1 MFAMSLTSFSHVNA
15 IKISRPPPLL
25 PSVSA
30 DCFSYHALQL
40 QESQERRNM
49 TEVVKSVK
57 SLCRAEDFR
66 EDTKK
71 IMQPYANWE
80 KFLVP
85 GPVSIA
91 ILGEL
96 VCISSDVDF
105 SINKNPPSGGFQFI
119 KYPESFRACL
129 MQVANSGW
137 AAFNEAH
144 KNMDQIRLHT
154 ASVPGYVTMAVKILL
169 QDNDELVQ
177 TLLPD
182 QLENIATISK
192 QCTNLAKNTEKKFN
206 IVINLIQELLEA
218 CVNAKKIYG
227 DELEEVKRNIE
238 ATKEKKKASD
248 KANERATKAYEEL
261 NKHLEEAQN
270 TYNTAI
276 NSMPSGWEVLGMN
289 FVEGLMQG
297 LTGMVAQSTTIIGS
311 DQKDENKN
319 IFATSNV
326 FSKSGQLLK
335 YAQSVRDFVHGNK
348 ISWSDIYDQQS
359 EKSKT
364 AFLKEQFEQIQKEVK
379 DESCKEKELVAN
391 ICTKAVE
398 LCAELTKIAPTGK
411 CDDAKTKELISGI
424 QDLFMQAHEFDS
436 KSKSFSNTP
445 AFTPQP
451 PLLSKSSEKKGAGEA
466 AVENAR
472 FRIEQSRAQLE
483 KMREAQKQSLE
494 NLEKNQKELTEILIT
509 LRSCEVKEIDFT
521 TTIKMLVKGLDAM
534 GRVKEQ
540 WEKMVRFFQMISSII
555 ETCLSTSLN
564 NFVKTSEKSLEKKLS
579 YDTRMF
585 QKDLIYQQAFHASN
599 VASLVNM
606 ISGTYVEIS
615 EKHLMDRVSSLGK
628 LMALDPKSE
637 GFVSERLKLQKG
649 CDEAQE
655 AIKTLVSENCETYD
669 KKTKQRFETIQRE
682 LNAVLPPASEKETEK
697 LRSITAA
704 AFKDLSTDDANQFC

>member
-1 MFAMSLTSFSHVNA
+1 
-15 IKISRPPPLL
+15 
-25 PSVSA
+25 
-30 DCFSYHALQL
+30 
-40 QESQERRNM
+40 M
-49 TEVVKSVK
+49 TEVVKSVQ
-57 SLCRAEDFR
+57 SLCKAEDLR

-96 VCISSDVDF
+96 LCISSDVDF

-119 KYPESFRACL
+119 KYPKSFRACL

-137 AAFNEAH
+137 TAFNTAH

-154 ASVPGYVTMAVKILL
+154 ANVPSYITMAVKILL

-192 QCTNLAKNTEKKFN
+192 QCTDLAKNTENKFKN
-206 IVINLIQELLEA
+206 VIDLIQELLEA

-238 ATKEKKKASD
+238 AAKEKKKASD
-248 KANERATKAYEEL
+248 VANERAKKVYEEI
-261 NKHLEEAQN
+261 NKHLQEAQN

-289 FVEGLMQG
+289 IVEGITQG
-297 LTGMVAQSTTIIGS
+297 LTGMMTQFTTVLGS
-311 DQKDENKN
+311 DKKEDENKD
-319 IFATSNV
+319 IFATGNV

-335 YAQSVRDFVHGNK
+335 YAQSVRDFVHGNQ
-348 ISWSDIYDQQS
+348 INWSDIYDQQS
-359 EKSKT
+359 EITKT
-364 AFLKEQFEQIQKEVK
+364 AFLKEQFEQIQKEVNG
-379 DESCKEKELVAN
+379 EACKEKELAAN
-391 ICTKAVE
+391 ICIKAVD
-398 LCAELTKIAPTGK
+398 LCAKLSKIAPTGQ

-424 QDLFMQAHEFDS
+424 QDLFTQTQEFDS
-436 KSKSFSNTP
+436 KNKSFSNTP
-445 AFTPQP
+445 AFTPLP
-451 PLLSKSSEKKGAGEA
+451 PLLSKSSEKKRAGEA

-472 FRIEQSRAQLE
+472 FRIEQSRAQME
-483 KMREAQKQSLE
+483 KMREAQKHSLE
-494 NLEKNQKELTEILIT
+494 NLEKNQKELIEILIS
-509 LRSCEVKEIDFT
+509 LRNCEVKEIDFT

-540 WEKMVRFFQMISSII
+540 WEKMVRFFQMISAII

-564 NFVKTSEKSLEKKLS
+564 NFVKTSEKSLDNKLS
-579 YDTRMF
+579 YNTRMF
-585 QKDLIYQQAFHASN
+585 QKDLIYQHAFHASN

-637 GFVSERLKLQKG
+637 GFLTERQKLQKG

-655 AIKTLVSENCETYD
+655 AIKTLVCQNCETYI
-669 KKTKQRFETIQRE
+669 KKTKERFETIERE
-682 LNAVLPPASEKETEK
+682 LNAVLPPASETEIEK

-704 AFKDLSTDDANQFC
+704 AFKELSTEDANQFC